1 MPVDRALKG
10 ALSSTATAARSP
22 CLTLLLLGSI
32 EWPRRL
38 HPCQPEIH
46 PPILNDRAAVHDH
59 EDAGGARPGGSNLVD
74 HPELHPDAPRP
85 SRIAPSTTG
94 ATNSLRRNTSTI
106 SSGAASSSVA
116 TTARPWI
123 VSPRWLGLIGV
134 TS

>member
-85 SRIAPSTTG
+85 EPDRAIDNG
-94 ATNSLRRNTSTI
+94 
-106 SSGAASSSVA
+106 GDKFAAA

-123 VSPRWLGLIGV
+123 VAPRWLGLIGA